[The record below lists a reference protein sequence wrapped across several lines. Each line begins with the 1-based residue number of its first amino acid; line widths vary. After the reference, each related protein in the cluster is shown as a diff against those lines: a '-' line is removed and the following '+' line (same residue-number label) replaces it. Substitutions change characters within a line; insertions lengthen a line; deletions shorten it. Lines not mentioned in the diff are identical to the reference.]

1 MDMHLLCF
9 LIPEPSRTHMD
20 HLMGDTSV
28 SPSHICMLSR
38 CLGWGSV
45 VLQVGFFPKGA
56 APVCWAQSKRHRP
69 HSSYAIDVPRRG
81 FAQPLPPPGWAGG
94 GGVRDR
100 S

>member
-28 SPSHICMLSR
+28 SPSHSCMLSR

-45 VLQVGFFPKGA
+45 VLQVGVLPKRCCSRVLGTKQETPSTQFLCHRCPTSWLRTAA
-56 APVCWAQSKRHRP
+56 APAGLG
-69 HSSYAIDVPRRG
+69 RG
-81 FAQPLPPPGWAGG
+81 RGG
-94 GGVRDR
+94 SG